1 MPSFGSGA
9 STNPE
14 IAIDPI
20 DRQLLIVL
28 DPRLSPPRSVDLVRK
43 DTSREGVAEF
53 LADIDGFES
62 IVKVL
67 NASESTDL
75 AELRIADPL
84 SPEVLLN
91 EYLIIT
97 LRVGVNAEL
106 FLQGIRRH
114 RWVLSAERNFRLRYS
129 ARFLD
134 PGTSS
139 NLGTYQWGLTASSP
153 LNFAGAWGKLTG
165 TAYLAAVDNGV
176 YWVTGQTHPDLKSGL
191 RPHFSAHVPTPPVD
205 PPYVPLTGDFAEGF
219 SSPIGHGTHVM
230 GLMFADDAGAGYG
243 VSGACPGCSGFIY
256 RIVQADLT
264 NSLVGLALSDAVRS
278 GAQVVNLSLGFAA
291 HDSDNLR
298 PPTFCTNYPNTFLC
312 TALALAN
319 SRGAT
324 VVASSG
330 NKKVALDF
338 PANQATV
345 IAVGGLEKDAIT
357 GVISFFANGYE
368 NPGAGPCPLPGP
380 GNEETGSNCSDSADL
395 SNSKYHFLAPAK
407 DVLSTFYLG
416 ADYSTTVH
424 CGDRWDPY
432 SPTDPLHYFGTDQ
445 LQTGY
450 GTCTG
455 TSMAAPIVSGLVGLM
470 RSANPLLNAA
480 DIQAVLKRRSSGAGT
495 PISPQYGWGIPSA
508 ADAVIAALSGANAA
522 NPNLYDASI
531 VNRTTPLF
539 SLYSSQGRNHF
550 YTVVPQMASA
560 SILGTLKPAPSYA
573 VAPTQWTSLSCPT
586 PPPPCNNA
594 SIGLPGVQVLN
605 PDGTNA
611 GVNAGVRNFVSGGF
625 APDANP
631 NPGYSLSNS
640 LGVAA
645 PYAQWTQKI
654 PDTARQPLTFSFA
667 ADTLYPLAYT
677 PRGNLVSGYNLFPGV
692 TTIGIYPRTLINVYV
707 SHVNPTGGAAMVPL
721 YRLSRKCGDF
731 TSSVCTPG
739 SPNYNAF
746 HVSHFY
752 STSPTEVATL
762 TTAPYNYKK
771 DGIEGYVFPTSYAN
785 APVTGAARLCRLLDP
800 VRDEAILFP
809 GTGTNGKACNPPF
822 PSYATGSYY
831 SSQFGSA
838 NWIGWIVPNYAGNS
852 PPSVSLTS
860 PANGATYSLGSSVQ
874 LTATASDSN
883 GIGSV
888 KFYAN
893 GVLVAT
899 DNTSPYNK
907 SWTPAAAGSY
917 RIYAMATDN
926 NSASLQATSNPVD
939 ITVGSCPNTIPTIA
953 NAGFEIPSLGF
964 GNYDDAPAGASWTFV
979 PVWGGGQSGI
989 SANGSVFTDH
999 NPNAPAGSQVGYIQ
1013 GANTISQV
1021 INFPSC
1027 GTYRVRISAAQRD
1040 LFYNESTLGL
1050 DLYVDGAYHGSLTPA
1065 DRNYVTLTSSQFYVS
1080 AGNHTITFQGVN
1092 NGYDNSVFID
1102 SVQIISP

>member
-1 MPSFGSGA
+1 
-9 STNPE
+9 
-14 IAIDPI
+14 
-20 DRQLLIVL
+20 
-28 DPRLSPPRSVDLVRK
+28 
-43 DTSREGVAEF
+43 
-53 LADIDGFES
+53 
-62 IVKVL
+62 
-67 NASESTDL
+67 
-75 AELRIADPL
+75 
-84 SPEVLLN
+84 
-91 EYLIIT
+91 
-97 LRVGVNAEL
+97 
-106 FLQGIRRH
+106 
-114 RWVLSAERNFRLRYS
+114 
-129 ARFLD
+129 
-134 PGTSS
+134 
-139 NLGTYQWGLTASSP
+139 
-153 LNFAGAWGKLTG
+153 
-165 TAYLAAVDNGV
+165 
-176 YWVTGQTHPDLKSGL
+176 
-191 RPHFSAHVPTPPVD
+191 
-205 PPYVPLTGDFAEGF
+205 
-219 SSPIGHGTHVM
+219 
-230 GLMFADDAGAGYG
+230 
-243 VSGACPGCSGFIY
+243 
-256 RIVQADLT
+256 
-264 NSLVGLALSDAVRS
+264 
-278 GAQVVNLSLGFAA
+278 
-291 HDSDNLR
+291 
-298 PPTFCTNYPNTFLC
+298 
-312 TALALAN
+312 
-319 SRGAT
+319 
-324 VVASSG
+324 
-330 NKKVALDF
+330 
-338 PANQATV
+338 
-345 IAVGGLEKDAIT
+345 
-357 GVISFFANGYE
+357 
-368 NPGAGPCPLPGP
+368 
-380 GNEETGSNCSDSADL
+380 
-395 SNSKYHFLAPAK
+395 
-407 DVLSTFYLG
+407 
-416 ADYSTTVH
+416 
-424 CGDRWDPY
+424 
-432 SPTDPLHYFGTDQ
+432 
-445 LQTGY
+445 
-450 GTCTG
+450 
-455 TSMAAPIVSGLVGLM
+455 MAAPIVSGLVGLM

-785 APVTGAARLCRLLDP
+785 APVTGAARLCRLVDP

-822 PSYATGSYY
+822 PSYATGSFY